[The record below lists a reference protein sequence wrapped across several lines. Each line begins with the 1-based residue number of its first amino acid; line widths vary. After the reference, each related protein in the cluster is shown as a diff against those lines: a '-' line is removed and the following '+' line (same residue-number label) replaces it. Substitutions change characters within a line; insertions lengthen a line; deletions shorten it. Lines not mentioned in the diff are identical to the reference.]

1 MAFGNPTLG
10 QTEWTKSPVSGS
22 TIVDFTARAWTG
34 ETPGSVT
41 LMTLNN
47 MWSDIKRNWDQGI
60 HILGFDKIE
69 LPSELEYISLNQPGV
84 IRSEAIIHNTEP
96 DRFHLSWVPY
106 AFSKEVARL
115 PKGTPV
121 IVRGR
126 NKKNTWLY
134 IEGPEGVKG
143 YVVKNRVKEVS
154 PVGTTQGFKP
164 SAGGMG
170 ALVVAGLVAA
180 VVLGS

>member
-10 QTEWTKSPVSGS
+10 QTDWTKSPVSGS

-34 ETPGSVT
+34 ETPSSVIR
-41 LMTLNN
+41 MTMENL
-47 MWSDIKRNWDQGI
+47 WSDIKRNWDQGI
-60 HILGFDKIE
+60 DILGFDKIE
-69 LPSELEYISLNQPGV
+69 SPSELEYISMNTPGV
-84 IRSEAIIHNTEP
+84 IRSQAIIHNTEP
-96 DRFHLSWVPY
+96 DRWRVSWVPY
-106 AFSKEVARL
+106 AFSKEIARL
-115 PKGTPV
+115 PVGTPV
-121 IVRGR
+121 IVKGR

-134 IEGPEGVKG
+134 IEAPEGLKG

-164 SAGGMG
+164 SSGGMG

>member
-1 MAFGNPTLG
+1 
-10 QTEWTKSPVSGS
+10 
-22 TIVDFTARAWTG
+22 
-34 ETPGSVT
+34 
-41 LMTLNN
+41 MTLNN
-47 MWSDIKRNWDQGI
+47 MWTDIKRNWSQGI
-60 HILGFDKIE
+60 AILGFDKIE
-69 LPSELEYISLNQPGV
+69 LPSELEYIAMNQPGV

-96 DRFHLSWVPY
+96 DRLRLALIPY

-115 PKGTPV
+115 PKGAPV
-121 IVRGR
+121 IVKGR

-143 YVVKNRVKEVS
+143 YVVRQRVQEVS

-164 SAGGMG
+164 SGGGVG

-180 VVLGS
+180 VILGS